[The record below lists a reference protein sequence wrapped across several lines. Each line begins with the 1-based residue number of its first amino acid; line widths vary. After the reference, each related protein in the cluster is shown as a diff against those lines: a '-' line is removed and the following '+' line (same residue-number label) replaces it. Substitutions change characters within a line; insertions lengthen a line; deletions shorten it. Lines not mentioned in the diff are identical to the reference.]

1 MKMRHAIWA
10 ATCCLIVGGY
20 AVTAHGSD
28 ASPHPLTREDL
39 RWVDR
44 VTFGANSGTVA
55 RYQELGRARFLEEQ
69 LHPPS
74 DDPSD
79 LAADIHAL
87 MVSRKSAADLMR
99 EARQQ
104 QQRVQEITNPD
115 EKASARKALN
125 EQRREATYETAER
138 QFMRDLYSPWQLR
151 EQMTWFWMNHFNVFS
166 GKGAVA
172 LALPDYENRA
182 VRPHALGHFRDL
194 VLATLESPA
203 MLVYLDNA
211 QSAVGKINENYARE
225 LMELHT
231 LGVSGGPSGS
241 RYTQQDVQ
249 ELARVLTGVGL
260 NQAEIAGR
268 DRAAGARA
276 AAPFPGR
283 GLGARGGFG
292 RGPVVPRRIGPAQS
306 ASIVRDGAF
315 EFNPNRH
322 DFGTKTVLNEKI
334 EGRGFD
340 EVEKA
345 IALLCRQ
352 PATARFISTQLATYF
367 VADDPPRR
375 LVDAMATTFDHTDGD
390 IAAVLKTMFTSPDF
404 AAALD
409 HSDPGVGKFKDPVQ
423 FVLSSLR
430 LAYDGKRI
438 TNYRPIMNWMQ
449 QLAEPPYGRV
459 TPDGYPLTESSWT
472 SSGQMVKRFEIARI
486 IGSGNARLFDA
497 DDGTPV
503 RAGFPMLTSKLF
515 YDAIEP
521 TLSPRTRAAL
531 DQTTSQPEWNTVL
544 LSSPEWMER

>member
-268 DRAAGARA
+268 D
-276 AAPFPGR
+276 
-283 GLGARGGFG
+283 
-292 RGPVVPRRIGPAQS
+292 
-306 ASIVRDGAF
+306 GAF

-486 IGSGNARLFDA
+486 IGSGNARLFDVA
-497 DDGTPV
+497 DGTPV